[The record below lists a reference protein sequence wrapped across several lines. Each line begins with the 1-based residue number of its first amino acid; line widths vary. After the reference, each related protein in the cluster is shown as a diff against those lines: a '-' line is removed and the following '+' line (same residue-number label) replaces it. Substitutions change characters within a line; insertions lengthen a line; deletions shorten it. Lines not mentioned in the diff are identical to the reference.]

1 MPGTFARGTLGRQ
14 LLLRVLLIVAAI
26 AVLLSSAS
34 LLTISRQLNTITD
47 SQLTSIGDR
56 LRGSGPQ
63 GPYASSLLRGGQQV
77 GTLYAVFESGTR
89 TPLGSGMLTT
99 PNGPAVQQ
107 VELQTMVLNPLGD
120 VSPSDGPS
128 TIRLPGLGRYRVI
141 AYAVEINAGQQDG
154 VLVIGIPLADNDQI
168 LTKTLF
174 VAGIGTAL
182 ALIGAA
188 VAVQAVVRRSLLPL
202 NRVAA
207 TAQQVSQLPLDRG
220 EVALALRV
228 APSDADPVS
237 EVGRVG
243 QAFNHM
249 LDNVA
254 GALAA
259 RQTSETKLKQFIADA
274 SHELRNPLAS
284 IRGYAELTRRE
295 RDQVPHDTAYALGR
309 VEAEAERMSALVEDL
324 LLLARLDSGPAIDL
338 APVDVTELLVNA
350 VSDARAA
357 GPDHHWSIDL
367 GPFGAGTPGQEQPP
381 ATVLGDRN
389 RLHQAVVNLLANAR
403 THTPP
408 GTWVHAGLRL
418 ETDAG
423 VGSQVVGSQ
432 VVGSQVVGSKVAGS
446 KVAGRQAGGSQ
457 VVIAITD
464 NGPGI
469 PADIQDRVFERFTRG
484 DDSRARAGDRTGGS
498 TGLGLAIVAAVA
510 EAHHGEVRVR
520 SVPGDTRFELR
531 LPLADPS

>member
-14 LLLRVLLIVAAI
+14 LLVRVLIIVAAI

-34 LLTISRQLNTITD
+34 LLTINRQLNDITNR
-47 SQLTSIGDR
+47 QLTSIGDR

-63 GPYASSLLRGGQQV
+63 SADSLLRGGQQV
-77 GTLYAVFESGTR
+77 GTLYAAFDTGSN

-107 VELQTMVLNPLGD
+107 VELQAPVLDPLGQ
-120 VSPSDGPS
+120 VTPADGL
-128 TIRLPGLGRYRVI
+128 TTLNLPGLGRYRVI
-141 AYAVEINAGQQDG
+141 AYNVDVNGGRPG

-174 VAGIGTAL
+174 VGGVATLL

-188 VAVQAVVRRSLLPL
+188 VAVQEVVRRGLLPL

-207 TAQQVSQLPLDRG
+207 TAQQVSQLQLDHG
-220 EVALALRV
+220 EVALGLRV
-228 APSDADPVS
+228 APEDANPES

-259 RQTSETKLKQFIADA
+259 RQASETKLKQFIADA

-295 RDQVPHDTAYALGR
+295 RDQLPADTSYALGR
-309 VEAEAERMSALVEDL
+309 VEAEAVRMSSLVEDL
-324 LLLARLDSGPAIDL
+324 LLLARLDSGPAIDV
-338 APVDVTELLVNA
+338 APVDLAELLVNA

-357 GPDHHWSIDL
+357 GPDHHWSLDL
-367 GPFGAGTPGQEQPP
+367 GSLDRPDQPP
-381 ATVLGDRN
+381 PVVIGDRN

-403 THTPP
+403 THTPA
-408 GTWVHAGLRL
+408 GTWVHADLGI
-418 ETDAG
+418 D
-423 VGSQVVGSQ
+423 GST
-432 VVGSQVVGSKVAGS
+432 
-446 KVAGRQAGGSQ
+446 
-457 VVIAITD
+457 VVIGVAD

-469 PADIQDRVFERFTRG
+469 PPDIRDRVFERFTRG
-484 DDSRARAGDRTGGS
+484 DDSRARSGDQSGGS
-498 TGLGLAIVAAVA
+498 TGLGLAIVDAVA
-510 EAHHGEVRVR
+510 EAHHGMVRVR
-520 SVPGDTRFELR
+520 SVPGDTRFELL
-531 LPLADPS
+531 LPLAGRR